1 MTQSEASD
9 WQNEG
14 VAMLEMWESDLERL
28 DQINNGKDVAK
39 SKETQAVKTF
49 REKHKSMIGNLQ
61 NQDQINNST
70 VEAKRD
76 GIDESANVTDLE
88 RAKSTMRK
96 SRQKVGGT

>member
-1 MTQSEASD
+1 
-9 WQNEG
+9 
-14 VAMLEMWESDLERL
+14 
-28 DQINNGKDVAK
+28 
-39 SKETQAVKTF
+39 
-49 REKHKSMIGNLQ
+49 MIGNLQ